1 MSNKQKKKSKA
12 EAKPKKEEK
21 ELFDITEAEKIVN
34 PMLLPGFKQFIRGK
48 KVQNMQEYT
57 KLYDNY
63 KEMKL

>member
-1 MSNKQKKKSKA
+1 MSNKKKKSKA

-34 PMLLPGFKQFIRGK
+34 PMLLPGFRRFLVDK
-48 KVQNMQEYT
+48 KVTNMQEYT